1 MKTVA
6 IATPATAATA
16 NIAVMPRRAGVDNGP
31 PPPLFAAALLELPD
45 DTPFAPEPPE
55 PLPLPLPDPE
65 PLPLPDPLPLL
76 PELEEE
82 PLDDDDGL

>member
-31 PPPLFAAALLELPD
+31 PPPLFAALLVLPD
-45 DTPFAPEPPE
+45 DTPFAPEPP
-55 PLPLPLPDPE
+55 LLLPDDPDPFPLPE
-65 PLPLPDPLPLL
+65 PLLPLL
-76 PELEEE
+76 LEVDEELV
-82 PLDDDDGL
+82 DDDDGG

>member
-31 PPPLFAAALLELPD
+31 LLPLFALLVLPD
-45 DTPFAPEPPE
+45 DTPFAPEPPLL
-55 PLPLPLPDPE
+55 LPEDPE
-65 PLPLPDPLPLL
+65 PLPLPEPLLPLL
-76 PELEEE
+76 LEELEEE
-82 PLDDDDGL
+82 LVDDDDDGG